1 MAGKGFQ
8 QFFSMSRNV
17 RSFRTLR
24 QVEQRF
30 AKSRYRKVAIK
41 NPSDLRDFLYEYS
54 LFVGDVNAIPGVNV
68 GFLNSTRGSFL
79 KVGRVMGDATAIMNT
94 VRKIGDKEFKQGT
107 AVGER
112 FVRRYTGRLTGR
124 ALGQISGSGFAGRAA
139 RSFVGANL
147 QKEFDKTTRRLMR
160 RDNLSP
166 DPAIKVRGKAKLSK
180 MPDVWTAVDQ
190 LTNWSVAEIDK
201 LTPVNTGALRA
212 TLRVKQGRE
221 KVKGGYLPLNT
232 IRMGSNTVDYAVD
245 NEYGSGKQFEIGTP
259 KRARD
264 WFPAPPAIAIKQRK
278 KAKSM
283 RSVRSKGKN
292 QGKGAMM
299 RRGVVKGMDRF
310 NSTYRG
316 MRVSSKYKD
325 QYLELKKNIRHL
337 GGRA

>member
-1 MAGKGFQ
+1 
-8 QFFSMSRNV
+8 
-17 RSFRTLR
+17 
-24 QVEQRF
+24 
-30 AKSRYRKVAIK
+30 
-41 NPSDLRDFLYEYS
+41 
-54 LFVGDVNAIPGVNV
+54 
-68 GFLNSTRGSFL
+68 
-79 KVGRVMGDATAIMNT
+79 VGRVMGDATAIMNS
-94 VRKIGDKEFKQGT
+94 VKKMGDEEFKKGT

-112 FVRRYTGRLTGR
+112 FVRRGTGRLTGR
-124 ALGQISGSGFAGRAA
+124 ALGQISGGGFAGRAA

-147 QKEFDKTTRRLMR
+147 QKEFDKMTRKYLRGEG
-160 RDNLSP
+160 SP
-166 DPAIKVRGKAKLSK
+166 DATVKVRGTAKLSK
-180 MPDVWTAVDQ
+180 MPNIYRAVDQ

-232 IRMGSNTVDYAVD
+232 IRMGSDTVDYAVD

-292 QGKGAMM
+292 QGKG
-299 RRGVVKGMDRF
+299 
-310 NSTYRG
+310 
-316 MRVSSKYKD
+316 
-325 QYLELKKNIRHL
+325 
-337 GGRA
+337 